1 MEKYT
6 AVFVVT
12 KQYEVE
18 VTFEAPNEDIASEMA
33 NDMSVEPAEFIED
46 MAEDCFSTEVSDP
59 ESVVKTEYEDARV
72 SRYVQSWCS
81 EWLKDREEE
90 EV

>member
-33 NDMSVEPAEFIED
+33 NDMSVEPAGFIED
-46 MAEDCFSTEVSDP
+46 KAEDCFSTEVSDP
-59 ESVVKTEYEDARV
+59 TIIIYEDAKV